1 MRPVVLPILWLALG
15 TAMGR
20 PEVTKPVVPSVVAME
35 HAGYQ
40 ALLQESRTTK
50 DAKRTASR
58 LSGFALSLENRK
70 QFQKAETLH
79 REAVKLVSENPGGPE
94 YADVVIA
101 LAEFLAR
108 RNRLDEAEKLFEQVL
123 SIRESHM
130 RDSMTAVAVTVVNLA
145 GVALERNQY
154 RQAEKLLWRALR
166 LYETALGQSHPVCAG
181 LALRIA
187 DLYRKTG
194 RESEADDLERQV
206 EEQKDTDTR
215 KVEALLKPGAP
226 AGSEKAMA
234 LVRGLNDFG
243 RAMDEKRRTDDA
255 ERLYRR
261 ALELAGD
268 AETVET
274 AVVLGNLGMLV
285 YRRKAYAEAERLMK
299 LSLEIRRKLGENR
312 EMLAAALGNYAVLLS
327 ATGRD
332 AEAEDCL
339 KQAVDIFEQTH
350 GLDYAPAQLVAGML
364 RELYEAQ
371 GRADDLKALERRV
384 RRAETRE

>member
-1 MRPVVLPILWLALG
+1 L
-15 TAMGR
+15 
-20 PEVTKPVVPSVVAME
+20 
-35 HAGYQ
+35 
-40 ALLQESRTTK
+40 
-50 DAKRTASR
+50 
-58 LSGFALSLENRK
+58 
-70 QFQKAETLH
+70 
-79 REAVKLVSENPGGPE
+79 
-94 YADVVIA
+94 
-101 LAEFLAR
+101 
-108 RNRLDEAEKLFEQVL
+108 
-123 SIRESHM
+123 
-130 RDSMTAVAVTVVNLA
+130 RDP
-145 GVALERNQY
+145 Y
-154 RQAEKLLWRALR
+154 D
-166 LYETALGQSHPVCAG
+166 C
-181 LALRIA
+181 
-187 DLYRKTG
+187 
-194 RESEADDLERQV
+194 
-206 EEQKDTDTR
+206 
-215 KVEALLKPGAP
+215 
-226 AGSEKAMA
+226 
-234 LVRGLNDFG
+234 
-243 RAMDEKRRTDDA
+243 DA

-299 LSLEIRRKLGENR
+299 LSLDIRRKLGENR

-384 RRAETRE
+384 RRAGIRE